1 MATIS
6 FMTDSVI
13 DNKSADILISQIEK
27 AKRMPSKKSSI
38 DIEENMRE
46 GRMLL
51 AMLLS
56 KRQK

>member
-6 FMTDSVI
+6 FIKDSII
-13 DNKSADILISQIEK
+13 DNKAADILISQIENAEK
-27 AKRMPSKKSSI
+27 MPKYKSNF

-46 GRMLL
+46 GRRLL
-51 AMLLS
+51 ANLLS